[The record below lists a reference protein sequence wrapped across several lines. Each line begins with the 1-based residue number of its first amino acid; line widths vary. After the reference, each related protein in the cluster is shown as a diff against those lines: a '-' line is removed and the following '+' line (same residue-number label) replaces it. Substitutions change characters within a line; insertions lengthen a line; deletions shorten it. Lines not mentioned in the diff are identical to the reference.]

1 MDPLATIEST
11 IQAHGR
17 HTGGTIGDRRAH
29 RVWRAAR
36 LPWSRSRGDLHASGI
51 RKNLHHGVG
60 PQVPAFPIP
69 ASVKDCPNS
78 PRDPPHAAVASD
90 ARCDR
95 RGEPG
100 KSIDYLT
107 GKYRSGGTRIH
118 VVDGHDNF
126 VGRIVVNP
134 DVELTIAESRRRR
147 QRQRKAEHIDRSI
160 TSPTHSRYSKSQMA
174 GALHGGRPGSRCL
187 LLGFLSTALHL
198 LRSNSAAADCAACR
212 SGHMDPF
219 AATEWIIQAHG
230 RHTARDIG
238 LFARGTRFPARAEPG
253 TRLPIGEPGVSV
265 ERSLYIQAVQVRDRS
280 K

>member
-1 MDPLATIEST
+1 MT
-11 IQAHGR
+11 
-17 HTGGTIGDRRAH
+17 
-29 RVWRAAR
+29 AAR

-60 PQVPAFPIP
+60 PQVHAFPIA

-107 GKYRSGGTRIH
+107 GKYRSRGTRIH
-118 VVDGHDNF
+118 VVHGHDNF

-174 GALHGGRPGSRCL
+174 GAPSRRTPWFQMFTS
-187 LLGFLSTALHL
+187 GFSQH
-198 LRSNSAAADCAACR
+198 S
-212 SGHMDPF
+212 
-219 AATEWIIQAHG
+219 
-230 RHTARDIG
+230 
-238 LFARGTRFPARAEPG
+238 
-253 TRLPIGEPGVSV
+253 
-265 ERSLYIQAVQVRDRS
+265 
-280 K
+280 